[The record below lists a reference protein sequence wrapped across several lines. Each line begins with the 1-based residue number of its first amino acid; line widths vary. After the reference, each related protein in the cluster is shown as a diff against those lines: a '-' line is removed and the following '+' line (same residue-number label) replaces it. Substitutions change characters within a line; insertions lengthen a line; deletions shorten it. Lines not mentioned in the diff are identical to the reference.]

1 MSGEREHKHVVGNRL
16 VTVQPME
23 RGTVE
28 AVEQR
33 PPPPPDRPAIAGP
46 VVVAQPE
53 ATRTTVKTPGRASSQ
68 RERAQ
73 VRVAPQVLD
82 LLTFPAP
89 TPQATERAREQRDL
103 NQVLHAVLMVGLAIS
118 TVLILSGIG
127 IDLFSQR
134 DLPTAVPDLGEV
146 FQRVVASRPSGFL
159 ALGLLVLIATPILR
173 VIGSIVAFLY
183 ERDWRYA
190 LITTMV
196 LLVLSVS
203 LLVGKG

>member
-1 MSGEREHKHVVGNRL
+1 
-16 VTVQPME
+16 
-23 RGTVE
+23 
-28 AVEQR
+28 
-33 PPPPPDRPAIAGP
+33 

-53 ATRTTVKTPGRASSQ
+53 SARTPLTAPTRAPSQ

-73 VRVAPQVLD
+73 VRVAPHVLD
-82 LLTFPAP
+82 LVTIPAP
-89 TPQATERAREQRDL
+89 TPQISEQAREQRDL
-103 NQVLHAVLMVGLAIS
+103 NAVVHGVLMVGLAIS
-118 TVLILSGIG
+118 TALMLLGIG

-146 FQRVVASRPSGFL
+146 LARVAALRPSGFL

-173 VIGSIVAFLY
+173 VLGSIVAFLY

-190 LITTMV
+190 LITTVV